1 MATTAPAQRPD
12 LGPEGGEHHQP
23 GHDDQHYQGDV
34 AAAAAGCGCGPAGA
48 SRPSRDRR
56 QPAPWRAHC
65 RPEHAA
71 RSRSGQARGRSRTAR
86 TALASRVQMSAV
98 SSAMAASWIGGDQL
112 MAPGRRARR
121 ARRPAPRRCRAG
133 CPRRCRQRAPD
144 LREVGG
150 QRGDGLDDP
159 LEVPAACSERL
170 ARTEAPLVPGSFG
183 DEASVC
189 P

>member
-86 TALASRVQMSAV
+86 TALASRVPTSAV

-112 MAPGRRARR
+112 MAPGRRAPS
-121 ARRPAPRRCRAG
+121 AKASTAPMSGR
-133 CPRRCRQRAPD
+133 CPRPRRQRAPD

-183 DEASVC
+183 DGASVC